1 MCQASSL
8 NIGSA
13 SNRSVN
19 LTCYNA
25 RLRIWI
31 MRSFLH
37 YLMLVVFMLVAA
49 PASSTQAQGVSTDD
63 EIESGAVVCA
73 PGIYLSDPGDCLPAG
88 PSAYITEMAMLGL
101 DFPPRPLPA
110 SKPDRGLVP
119 LPYLYF
125 KLDKDLVPV
134 LSGPGGDS
142 IGQDFQP
149 GFVYVSY
156 IDRVDTGRGIYYML
170 PSGGWIPGKGS
181 RVSEYSAFQGLE
193 FKSTPQNAFAW
204 PLPFYTGSIPVYRS
218 PGYNAPLT
226 ERILYPYVDIVQ
238 VYDTQQANGVDWNM
252 IGPDQWVEG
261 RILATVTPNPSPP
274 EGVTTGRWIDVD
286 LAEQTLTVYENT
298 QLIFA
303 TVIASG
309 LEPFW
314 TRPGLF
320 QIYQKKETETMR
332 NNDPTDY
339 YYLDNVPW
347 TMYFD
352 KARALHGA
360 YWRTRFGYPQSHG
373 CINLSVGDA
382 HWLFNWAREGD
393 FVYVHDPSGLT
404 PTDPALYH
412 DWAY

>member
-1 MCQASSL
+1 MRPWQIL
-8 NIGSA
+8 NMKTIF
-13 SNRSVN
+13 
-19 LTCYNA
+19 Y
-25 RLRIWI
+25 
-31 MRSFLH
+31 SFL
-37 YLMLVVFMLVAA
+37 LSILLLNLNPSRISKAQDN
-49 PASSTQAQGVSTDD
+49 ST
-63 EIESGAVVCA
+63 EEEPESGAVVCA
-73 PGIYLSDPGDCLPAG
+73 PDVYLEDPRDCLPAG
-88 PSAYITEMAMLGL
+88 PSIYLTDMAKLGL
-101 DFPPRPLPA
+101 TIPERPLPA
-110 SKPDRGLVP
+110 SKPDKGLVP

-125 KLDKDLVPV
+125 KLEEDIVPV
-134 LSGPGGDS
+134 LNEPAGNP
-142 IGQDFQP
+142 IGQAFQP

-156 IDRVDTGRGIYYML
+156 IDRVDTGHGIYYML
-170 PSGGWIPGKGS
+170 QSGGWIPGKGS
-181 RVSEYSAFQGLE
+181 RIGEYSSFQGLE
-193 FKSTPQNAFAW
+193 FKSTPNNAFAW
-204 PLPFYTGSIPVYRS
+204 PLPFYMDSIPIYRA
-218 PGYNAPLT
+218 PGYNAPLAD
-226 ERILYPYVDIVQ
+226 RILYPYVNIVQ
-238 VYDTQQANGVDWNM
+238 VYDTQKADGVDWNL
-252 IGPDQWVEG
+252 IGPDQWVEA
-261 RILATVTPNPSPP
+261 RILATVTPNPTPP
-274 EGVTTGRWIDVD
+274 EGVSTGRWIDID
-286 LAEQTLTVYENT
+286 LAEQTMAVYDNN

-373 CINLSVGDA
+373 CVNLSVGDA
-382 HWLFNWAREGD
+382 HWLFNWAHEGD
-393 FVYVHDPSGLT
+393 YVYVHDPSGLT